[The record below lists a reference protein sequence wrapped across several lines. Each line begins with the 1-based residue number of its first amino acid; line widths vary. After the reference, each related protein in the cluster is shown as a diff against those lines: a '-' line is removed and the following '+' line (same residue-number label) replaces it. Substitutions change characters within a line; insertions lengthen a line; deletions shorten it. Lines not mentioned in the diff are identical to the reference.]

1 MSRWLERKAH
11 DFRHA
16 MQELRAGDAIDR
28 LRSGVRTTIVGGRPP
43 GDDAVVPVPMGI
55 ERVLRKA
62 AADQRF
68 RARLMSD
75 RTGALER
82 SGLELSDSERAILL
96 AIPAE
101 HLQAMIAQLAPRD
114 PARRSL
120 FRRLAAAA
128 GIALFGATTQTGC
141 PLTQTRGEDASIPE
155 GTEGIRPEL
164 PRDQTA
170 GIRPDTRSGTHS
182 GSGAATPPDI
192 GSPTAGVRPGQFRK
206 KPASPPPPSSRPQTA
221 GETIELPPGVSAP
234 EHPAADAPPKTRG
247 AQADVPPGSAAGATV
262 VVGLR
267 ATQPD
272 GAKRDGEEGPR

>member
-1 MSRWLERKAH
+1 
-11 DFRHA
+11 
-16 MQELRAGDAIDR
+16 
-28 LRSGVRTTIVGGRPP
+28 
-43 GDDAVVPVPMGI
+43 
-55 ERVLRKA
+55 
-62 AADQRF
+62 
-68 RARLMSD
+68 MSD

-128 GIALFGATTQTGC
+128 GIALFGALSAGDMACRREPATTG
-141 PLTQTRGEDASIPE
+141 S
-155 GTEGIRPEL
+155 RPSRPATKGMNSDL
-164 PRDQTA
+164 PRTK
-170 GIRPDTRSGTHS
+170 GIRPDVPSGTHS
-182 GSGAATPPDI
+182 GPGPGTPPGI

-206 KPASPPPPSSRPQTA
+206 KPAASAPAPSSRPQTA

-234 EHPAADAPPKTRG
+234 EHPASDAPPKTRG

-267 ATQPD
+267 ATQPG
-272 GAKRDGEEGPR
+272 GAKGNGEGRRR